1 MGRAR
6 RREGRVHVRL
16 GRHCVG
22 LNRVRRCGQH
32 FARLDLLFLLGLR
45 GDCGGTAGG
54 LRGDR
59 GGTVRFCLLASLSL
73 ALGESVSLS
82 RSFSSALLS
91 GQLMQSR

>member
-32 FARLDLLFLLGLR
+32 FARLDLLFLLR
-45 GDCGGTAGG
+45 GDRGGTAGG
-54 LRGDR
+54 PRGDR

-73 ALGESVSLS
+73 SLGESVSLS